1 MSNTFVSRQFKPY
14 WLADEDRVSQS
25 RRSRGM
31 EELMGAGGVGGVC
44 VGRGGGVSEAESQR
58 REGGT
63 GLKRLFGGGG
73 IKPDLQRCID

>member
-1 MSNTFVSRQFKPY
+1 MCG
-14 WLADEDRVSQS
+14 E
-25 RRSRGM
+25 G
-31 EELMGAGGVGGVC
+31 GGV
-44 VGRGGGVSEAESQR
+44 VSEAESQR